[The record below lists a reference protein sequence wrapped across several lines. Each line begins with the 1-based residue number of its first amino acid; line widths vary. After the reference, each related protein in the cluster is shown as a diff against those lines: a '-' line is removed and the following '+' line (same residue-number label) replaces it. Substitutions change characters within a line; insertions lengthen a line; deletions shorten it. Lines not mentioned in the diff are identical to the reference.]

1 MAGLMGRAP
10 EYLFRQGDHTLMYV
24 DYGYGASSKAY
35 IGEEEKSGS
44 SSNLSSVPTTDVATC
59 RCPCAFIEMKVRGEK
74 LTIDSEETET
84 EPTFMPGVIQ
94 DEPGESDEP
103 TWYLTAKWGSE
114 SLEVLNLENY
124 VVEKISDNEVRI
136 SKR

>member
-24 DYGYGASSKAY
+24 DYGYGASSKTY

-44 SSNLSSVPTTDVATC
+44 SSNLSSVPTTDVVTC
-59 RCPCAFIEMKVRGEK
+59 RCPCAFIEMRVRVEK

-84 EPTFMPGVIQ
+84 IFFMPGVKQ
-94 DEPGESDEP
+94 DEPSESDEP

-114 SLEVLNLENY
+114 SLEIY
-124 VVEKISDNEVRI
+124 H
-136 SKR
+136 